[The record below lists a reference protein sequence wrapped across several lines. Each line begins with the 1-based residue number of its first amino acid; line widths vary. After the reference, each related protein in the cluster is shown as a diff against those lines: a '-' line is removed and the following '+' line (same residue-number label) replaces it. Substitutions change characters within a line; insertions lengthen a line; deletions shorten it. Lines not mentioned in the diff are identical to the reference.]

1 MNNMKND
8 NIKIIASYL
17 HLIRASDLIKPL
29 QLDVSIALLETASAI
44 LSQYNISTDEV
55 KEMQQIEQKIL
66 EEK

>member
-1 MNNMKND
+1 MKND

-44 LSQYNISTDEV
+44 LNQYNISANEI

>member
-1 MNNMKND
+1 MKND

-44 LSQYNISTDEV
+44 LSQYNISADEV

>member
-44 LSQYNISTDEV
+44 LSQYDISADEV

>member
-1 MNNMKND
+1 MKND

-29 QLDVSIALLETASAI
+29 QLDVSIALLETAQAI
-44 LSQYNISTDEV
+44 LNQYNISANEI

>member
-44 LSQYNISTDEV
+44 LSQYNISADEV

>member
-1 MNNMKND
+1 MKND

-44 LSQYNISTDEV
+44 LSQYNISADDV

>member
-17 HLIRASDLIKPL
+17 HLIRASDLIKPF
-29 QLDVSIALLETASAI
+29 QMDVSIALLETASAI
-44 LSQYNISTDEV
+44 LNQYNVSINEV